1 MNEFL
6 LGIAPT
12 IASALLG
19 PLGGVAVAGLTKILG
34 IDGGTVADVSKAIS
48 DSRVTPD
55 QIAEIKKLELEYQAK
70 EKELGFRYSELEFKD
85 RDSARQA
92 NVEGGVQAH
101 MFWLSV
107 ALLVLTLGTEIFILF
122 NGYPKTLP
130 EIIVGRILGLL
141 DGVAL
146 LVLGYHYGTTS
157 GSIQKSALL
166 AQSVPK

>member
-1 MNEFL
+1 MNEL
-6 LGIAPT
+6 LKTLAPT
-12 IASALLG
+12 LASALIG
-19 PLGGVAVAGLTKILG
+19 PLGVAAVTALG
-34 IDGGTVADVSKAIS
+34 SLFNIDNATVATVSKVFH
-48 DSRVTPD
+48 DGKLTPE
-55 QIAEIKKLELEYQAK
+55 QLSGIKELEMKYKAD
-70 EKELGFRYSELEFKD
+70 EADRGFRYADLEFKD
-85 RDSARQA
+85 RDSARKA

-107 ALLVLTLGTEIFILF
+107 VLLALTLGTEIFILF

-157 GSIQKSALL
+157 GSIQKSAML

>member
-1 MNEFL
+1 MNDL
-6 LGIAPT
+6 LKTLAPT
-12 IASALLG
+12 LASALLG
-19 PLGGVAVAGLTKILG
+19 PLGGVAVTALG
-34 IDGGTVADVSKAIS
+34 SLFNIDNATVATVSKVFH
-48 DSRVTPD
+48 DGKLTPE
-55 QIAEIKKLELEYQAK
+55 QLSGIKELEMKYKAD
-70 EKELGFRYSELEFKD
+70 EAERGFRYADLEFKD
-85 RDSARQA
+85 RDSARKA
-92 NVEGGVQAH
+92 NVDGGIQAH

-107 ALLVLTLGTEIFILF
+107 VLLVLTLGTEIFILF